1 MNLRQQLAEVQPLAA
16 RYSSLCTTRA
26 LSAQVLQDRILRD
39 RMMAQIMAYA
49 GVNLVQVGEEGALQV
64 SS

>member
-49 GVNLVQVGEEGALQV
+49 GVVQVGEEGVTQV